1 MRAISAIIYLA
12 LLAGCASEPPAPAT
26 TGTSL
31 PPVARVAD
39 IPFHPQS
46 GFRCGPAAMAQ
57 VMAAAGVPV
66 PPDKLEDL
74 FPPTQD
80 DPRPA
85 LVDAAHR
92 YGRFAYPL
100 VGVEATMGEL
110 AAGHPVLVLQNLGV
124 RSRPMWHCIV
134 AVGYDR
140 DRGQILVNSGG
151 EEGKAMSLR
160 LFERLWSDSGEW
172 GLVVLKAGDLP
183 ATADQRSYLM
193 AARALE
199 ESGRYWESVL
209 AYDGALARW
218 PAETETLM
226 GLGSS
231 LHLLGDPQGA
241 ADAYRAAAELADDPA
256 PALGRLAQILSELG
270 RRDEA
275 AAALHEA
282 AARKAG
288 HGPATKDVM
297 D

>member
-1 MRAISAIIYLA
+1 MRAISAIICLA
-12 LLAGCASEPPAPAT
+12 LLAGCAAPPPTSAPIGAGLPPA
-26 TGTSL
+26 
-31 PPVARVAD
+31 ARVAG

-57 VMAAAGVPV
+57 VMAGAGVPV
-66 PPDKLEDL
+66 PPEKLEDL
-74 FPPTQD
+74 FPRTQN
-80 DPRPA
+80 DPRPI
-85 LVDAAHR
+85 LVDTAHR

-100 VGVEATMGEL
+100 VGVEAAMAEL
-110 AAGHPVLVLQNLGV
+110 AAGHPVLVVQNLGV

-140 DRGQILVNSGG
+140 DQILVNAGG
-151 EEGKAMSLR
+151 EEGKAMSRR
-160 LFERLWSDSGEW
+160 LFERLWSDSGQW
-172 GLVVLKAGDLP
+172 GLVVLKPGDLP
-183 ATADQRSYLM
+183 ATADQRSYLK

-199 ESGRYWESVL
+199 DSGRYWESVL